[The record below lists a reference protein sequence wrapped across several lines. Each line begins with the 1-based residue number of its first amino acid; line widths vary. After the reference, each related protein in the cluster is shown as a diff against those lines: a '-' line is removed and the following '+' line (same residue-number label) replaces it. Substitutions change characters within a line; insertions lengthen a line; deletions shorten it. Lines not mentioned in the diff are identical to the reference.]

1 MLITDFAAT
10 RRKHIA
16 WNISQNPTTITIH
29 RKEKIRNGGGYEEN
43 EKDLPPVTVRIFV
56 SRSQIP
62 QTVSNL
68 AGTKQTDKMYSL
80 LADEHADIKAGPN
93 VMDRFEALGET
104 FEVISVQP
112 QVVQGVT
119 VGFQADLER
128 VK

>member
-1 MLITDFAAT
+1 MDFVEL
-10 RRKHIA
+10 RRRHIA
-16 WNISQNPTTITIH
+16 WNISQNPTEIAIH
-29 RKEKIRNGGGYEEN
+29 RKEKVRKGGGHDEI

-80 LADEHADIKAGPN
+80 LADGYADIKAGPN
-93 VMDRFEALGET
+93 VTDRFEALGET
-104 FEVISVQP
+104 FEVVSVQP
-112 QVVQGVT
+112 QVVQGVI
-119 VGFQADLER
+119 VGYQADLER